1 MILTDNMIEEAVSSG
16 VVKIEPFDKAQIQP
30 ASYDLRVGPVAA
42 VSSSHSKVNVK
53 EKGFLE
59 MTPGDFAIVV
69 SEEVITMDNQHTGRF
84 GLRSKWARKGL
95 TATTG
100 TQIDPG
106 FSGRLNVGLTNLSS
120 KNIALPHL
128 ADFLTVEFH
137 KLQEPVKAP
146 YSGVYQNQ
154 SSLSNEDLETVLER
168 EVMSLSEMN
177 TILRALSS
185 SVASLEK
192 SVASMRWIL
201 GAGIGVLGGGLAL
214 IGIPMAL
221 K

>member
-1 MILTDNMIEEAVSSG
+1 MILTDHMIEEAVSEG
-16 VVKIEPFDKAQIQP
+16 VIKIEPFETTQIQP

-42 VSSSHSKVNVK
+42 VSSSHSKVDVK
-53 EKGFLE
+53 GKGFLE

-69 SEEVITMDNQHTGRF
+69 CEEVITLDNQHTGRF

-95 TATTG
+95 IATTG
-100 TQIDPG
+100 PQIDPG
-106 FSGRLNVGLTNLSS
+106 FSGRLNIGLTNLTN

-137 KLQEPVKAP
+137 KLQEPAKNP

-154 SSLSNEDLETVLER
+154 SSLSDEDLETVLER

-177 TILRALSS
+177 TTLRALSS
-185 SVASLEK
+185 SVAGLEK
-192 SVASMRWIL
+192 SVSSMRWVL
-201 GAGIGVLGGGLAL
+201 GAGIAVLGAGIAM
-214 IGIPMAL
+214 IGIIVAL